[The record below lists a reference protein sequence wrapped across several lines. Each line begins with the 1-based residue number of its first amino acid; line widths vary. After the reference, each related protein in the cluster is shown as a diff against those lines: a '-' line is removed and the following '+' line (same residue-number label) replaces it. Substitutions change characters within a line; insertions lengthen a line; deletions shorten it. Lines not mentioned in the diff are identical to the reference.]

1 MDLQNTINE
10 VHRKIGRNLL
20 LIQKLE
26 YQLKYI
32 VLHSIV
38 SGHPSELNDI
48 KNTREENLSKMSM
61 GQVLNQYL
69 DHVNPSKENNQ
80 EIPSS
85 NNDIH
90 MTIEYTYDIS
100 KEKFEEKEKL
110 LLDIRN
116 ERNDLVHHLIL
127 EYNEKSIDSL
137 KNIEHKLDEQ
147 KNRLLPELKNLHNI
161 IEAMKKAT
169 NLVTK
174 LIKSDQSKRISYIHS
189 IALDDKILFLELAKL
204 SIKNHKSNGWVNL
217 GYAGKHIRNKIPKEF
232 NNLNNKYGYK
242 TLKPLIQNIKFFEL
256 KEDISKNIILYKLKD
271 EWREDFK
278 NFYIENNVE
287 SKDYW
292 QTVKID

>member
-32 VLHSIV
+32 VLHSNV

-48 KNTREENLSKMSM
+48 KKTREENLSKMSM

-90 MTIEYTYDIS
+90 MTIEYSYDIS

-127 EYNEKSIDSL
+127 DYDEKSIDSL

-147 KNRLLPELKNLHNI
+147 KNRILPELKNLHN
-161 IEAMKKAT
+161 M
-169 NLVTK
+169 
-174 LIKSDQSKRISYIHS
+174 
-189 IALDDKILFLELAKL
+189 
-204 SIKNHKSNGWVNL
+204 
-217 GYAGKHIRNKIPKEF
+217 
-232 NNLNNKYGYK
+232 
-242 TLKPLIQNIKFFEL
+242 IQA
-256 KEDISKNIILYKLKD
+256 ISKA
-271 EWREDFK
+271 F
-278 NFYIENNVE
+278 NFP
-287 SKDYW
+287 K
-292 QTVKID
+292 